1 MTPQLTRYKSRFPC
15 AFGYITAVRDPSG
28 RRDCAERLFVPRISS
43 MHFLVP
49 GLFSVI
55 FPENKKP
62 SRGSFFL
69 LSFRKNPARATHE
82 LIKVVLATF
91 LSAMAAIA
99 AIQSSGRE
107 RPLPSTQ
114 PSPHTVAH
122 CARLRICVSNP
133 RWTGEVVRLATIA

>member
-1 MTPQLTRYKSRFPC
+1 MCQRNTIQVVKIFQGQEP
-15 AFGYITAVRDPSG
+15 VRPTQS
-28 RRDCAERLFVPRISS
+28 ETSS
-43 MHFLVP
+43 
-49 GLFSVI
+49 
-55 FPENKKP
+55 EN
-62 SRGSFFL
+62 L
-69 LSFRKNPARATHE
+69 
-82 LIKVVLATF
+82 KVVLATF

>member
-1 MTPQLTRYKSRFPC
+1 MRAEWITMTKV
-15 AFGYITAVRDPSG
+15 GDVRLVQPLAG
-28 RRDCAERLFVPRISS
+28 RD
-43 MHFLVP
+43 
-49 GLFSVI
+49 G
-55 FPENKKP
+55 P
-62 SRGSFFL
+62 SRGHFL
-69 LSFRKNPARATHE
+69 AISPWTEPTSSETYSKN
-82 LIKVVLATF
+82 LKVVLATF

>member
-1 MTPQLTRYKSRFPC
+1 MRMLKIAPNEYADRKWVQDLTY
-15 AFGYITAVRDPSG
+15 
-28 RRDCAERLFVPRISS
+28 
-43 MHFLVP
+43 
-49 GLFSVI
+49 
-55 FPENKKP
+55 
-62 SRGSFFL
+62 
-69 LSFRKNPARATHE
+69 RAQSCVNVFNV
-82 LIKVVLATF
+82 KVVLATF

>member
-1 MTPQLTRYKSRFPC
+1 MIP
-15 AFGYITAVRDPSG
+15 
-28 RRDCAERLFVPRISS
+28 
-43 MHFLVP
+43 
-49 GLFSVI
+49 VI
-55 FPENKKP
+55 
-62 SRGSFFL
+62 
-69 LSFRKNPARATHE
+69 
-82 LIKVVLATF
+82 IKVVLATF